1 MFKLRAICIASLKV
15 QPVAPI
21 APLKVRGSDSDLVLD
36 ERDAEL
42 EEERDAELEESDAE
56 SEESE
61 SYKILMAWS
70 AHAGPEWRNR

>member
-1 MFKLRAICIASLKV
+1 MFKLHAIRIASLKV

-21 APLKVRGSDSDLVLD
+21 APLKVRGSDSELELD
-36 ERDAEL
+36 ERDP
-42 EEERDAELEESDAE
+42 DSEESDAE

-61 SYKILMAWS
+61 SYRILMDWS